1 MAKEEYRR
9 DGSNDYDYDGDY
21 DDNNWERA
29 DSEFDGYDSNRVCN
43 GYREK
48 YESHPFGE
56 VCPEC
61 GERESSAK
69 HFPLCRQCYNEQ
81 KKKKQ

>member
-1 MAKEEYRR
+1 MAKEANRDD

-21 DDNNWERA
+21 DDNNWEKA
-29 DSEFDGYDSNRVCN
+29 EPYTGGLMY
-43 GYREK
+43 GHWEK
-48 YESHPFGE
+48 HESHPFGE
-56 VCPEC
+56 LCTEC